1 MSTNKATIIFTDD
14 SDGSLTIQILFEP
27 ERPDKESNAHVA
39 AILAHQ
45 YVTEKVNEAMQDES
59 VE

>member
-59 VE
+59 T

>member
-14 SDGSLTIQILFEP
+14 NDGSLTIQILFEP
-27 ERPDKESNAHVA
+27 EKPDKESNAHVA

-59 VE
+59 T

>member
-27 ERPDKESNAHVA
+27 EKPDKQSNAHVA

-59 VE
+59 T

>member
-14 SDGSLTIQILFEP
+14 SDGSLTIQILFDP
-27 ERPDKESNAHVA
+27 EKPDKESNAHIA

-45 YVTEKVNEAMQDES
+45 YVTEKVNEAMQDEPT
-59 VE
+59 

>member
-14 SDGSLTIQILFEP
+14 NDGSLSIQILFEP
-27 ERPDKESNAHVA
+27 EKPSKDINSHVA

-45 YVTEKVNEAMQDES
+45 YIVKKVEEAYNDEPTE
-59 VE
+59 